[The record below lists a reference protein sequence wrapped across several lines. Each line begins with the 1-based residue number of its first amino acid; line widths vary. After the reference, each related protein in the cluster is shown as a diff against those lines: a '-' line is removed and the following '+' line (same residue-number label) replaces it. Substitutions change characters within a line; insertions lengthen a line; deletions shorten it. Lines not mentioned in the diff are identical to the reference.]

1 MNKLAIR
8 KKILYIRKKNYSD
21 NLYINSNKFLR
32 FVEKKK
38 IKFKTFGVYYPFN
51 YEIDIFNI
59 LEILEKK
66 DYLLSLPK
74 VSKNN
79 MMDFF
84 HWSLSDPLKIN
95 KYGIPETISKKK
107 VYPEVLLVPLVAFDN
122 KLNRLGYG
130 GGYYDRYISKCK
142 SSNKI
147 IKVGIG
153 FSFQKVKSLP
163 IDKYDKKLDF
173 IITEKGFVK

>member
-1 MNKLAIR
+1 M
-8 KKILYIRKKNYSD
+8 
-21 NLYINSNKFLR
+21 
-32 FVEKKK
+32 
-38 IKFKTFGVYYPFN
+38 
-51 YEIDIFNI
+51 
-59 LEILEKK
+59 
-66 DYLLSLPK
+66 
-74 VSKNN
+74 
-79 MMDFF
+79 
-84 HWSLSDPLKIN
+84 
-95 KYGIPETISKKK
+95 
-107 VYPEVLLVPLVAFDN
+107 LLVPLVAFDN

-173 IITEKGFVK
+173 IITEKGFAK